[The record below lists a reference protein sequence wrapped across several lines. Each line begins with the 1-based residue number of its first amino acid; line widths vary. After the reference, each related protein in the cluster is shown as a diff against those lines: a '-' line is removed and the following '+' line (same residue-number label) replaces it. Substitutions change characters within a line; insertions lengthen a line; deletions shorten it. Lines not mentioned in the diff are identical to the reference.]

1 MKRVLLLLGCPL
13 LLAMG
18 QSAPVPLLRI
28 NVEVVSGTVQGMPP
42 AGHFRLV
49 PQITEPSK
57 TASPEILEFPFEAL
71 GPKELPVPSNR
82 AWQIELQ
89 VEGYWSEPQA
99 VPAGNRMEDVHLR
112 LFPLGRIRGKLVRPD
127 AGALPMSVTVG
138 VQSTANQPGNGEA
151 LDATIDCP
159 VREEALDCAVPAGR
173 VDLRLRAEGFTP
185 LYLWDLVLPA
195 RESKDLGTLRLQRGA
210 SVVGWVQEEDGK
222 PAAGARVE
230 LALES
235 LGSAISIVVSR
246 ELQRM
251 KLEAKSNDKGFFQLT
266 DVLPGRYVLT
276 VSKEGFAPVRVQPVD
291 VRPDLEAQVIEKLRL
306 ARPVVLEVFVD
317 PPIEPYGKPW
327 EIELLRRSSTSER
340 PADRIA
346 GNVSQEGTWKSPGIP
361 PGTYELGILGDLG
374 TRWHSESVEIEPG
387 EPALQ
392 VEIPV
397 LRIQGSVSIGDEPF
411 PATVWLG
418 RDGRNLRFDTDVD
431 GRFEGLLPEEGIWKV
446 ELKSSE
452 EGWRIFLEPV
462 EILVPSGKKYAEVKL
477 EVPDTR
483 LVGEV
488 VDPSGRPVPGA
499 SLHFYSGS
507 RKSSGGRTDENGDFE
522 TRGLPPGP
530 LVVSAAAEGLESETV
545 LVQLAEDVESPRL
558 RLVLQE
564 SRVVEGRVV
573 SRTGAVPGARVMAW
587 PLLAGNPGQSISE
600 YVTGPD
606 GSFRLQIWGNSALL
620 NVMVLSP
627 GHALRMATV
636 LAEPG
641 HKPEIPLDTQGGT
654 LVFELSEGG
663 PTPLLVR
670 NGVFIPLPMLD
681 LWRRVQG
688 ERSQDPRRIVVPQM
702 EAGPYSLCAGAGVV
716 SSLSQSGEPPAAMC
730 VSGVLSPYGEL
741 VLRSPAAVPT
751 R

>member
-1 MKRVLLLLGCPL
+1 MP
-13 LLAMG
+13 
-18 QSAPVPLLRI
+18 SLRI
-28 NVEVVSGTVQGMPP
+28 AVDIVGGIAEGKPIQGTLR
-42 AGHFRLV
+42 FV
-49 PQITEPSK
+49 PQGAGISQSK
-57 TASPEILEFPFEAL
+57 SPEILEFPFEAPGL
-71 GPKELPVPSNR
+71 KELSVPSDM

-89 VEGYWSEPQA
+89 SEGYWSEPQA
-99 VPAGNRMEDVHLR
+99 IPAGNRMEEVRFR

-127 AGALPMSVTVG
+127 AGALPASVTVG
-138 VQSTANQPGNGEA
+138 VQSTASQPGKGDA

-159 VREEALDCAVPAGR
+159 VREDGLDCAVPAGR

-185 LYLWDLVLPA
+185 LYLWDLAIPA
-195 RESKDLGTLRLQRGA
+195 RQSKDLGTLRLQRGA

-222 PAAGARVE
+222 PAPGVHVE
-230 LALES
+230 LAPDN
-235 LGSAISIVVSR
+235 LGSSLNVVVSK

-266 DVLPGRYVLT
+266 DVSPGRYVLT
-276 VSKEGFAPVRVQPVD
+276 ASKEGFAPVRVQPVD

-306 ARPVVLEVFVD
+306 ARPVVFEVVVD

-327 EIELLRRSSTSER
+327 EIELLRRSSPSER
-340 PADRIA
+340 PTDRIA
-346 GNVSQEGTWKSPGIP
+346 GKISQEGTWKSPGIP

-387 EPALQ
+387 EPPLNI
-392 VEIPV
+392 EIPV
-397 LRIQGSVSIGDEPF
+397 LRIKGSVSIGDEPF

-418 RDGRNLRFDTDVD
+418 REGRSLRFDTDVD
-431 GRFEGLLPEEGIWKV
+431 GSFEGLLPEEGSWMV

-452 EGWRIFLEPV
+452 EGWRIPLDPV
-462 EILVPSGKKYAEVKL
+462 EIKLPPGKKIAEVKL

-483 LVGEV
+483 LAGEV
-488 VDPSGRPVPGA
+488 VDSSGRPVPGA
-499 SLHFYSGS
+499 SVHAYSGP
-507 RKSSGGRTDENGDFE
+507 RKSSEKRADENGEFE
-522 TRGLPPGP
+522 IRGLPPGP
-530 LVVSAAAEGLESETV
+530 LVVDAAAEGLESEKV
-545 LVQLAEDVESPRL
+545 LVQLAEEVESPRV
-558 RLVLQE
+558 RLVLQGM
-564 SRVVEGRVV
+564 RAVEGRVV
-573 SRTGAVPGARVMAW
+573 SRTGGIPGAQVVAW
-587 PLLAGNPGQSISE
+587 PVSAASLGSSLAQA
-600 YVTGPD
+600 VTGPD
-606 GSFRLQIWGNSALL
+606 GSFRLDVRGDSALL

-627 GHALRMATV
+627 GHALRMTTV

-641 HKPEIPLDTQGGT
+641 HKPEISVDMQGGT

-663 PTPLLVR
+663 PPPLLVR
-670 NGVFIPLPMLD
+670 NGVFIPLQMLD

-730 VSGVLSPYGEL
+730 VSGVLSPHGEL
-741 VLRSPAAVPT
+741 VLRNPAAAPA